1 MAEYPLNS
9 GYIDDSF
16 KLKRLLRTLRKRW
29 IVVLATS
36 ITVFAGTAYYT
47 YTRTPI
53 YQSSASLLIDN
64 STVPVAA
71 GLPNT
76 NQAGNGVVREVNLS
90 TEIAILK
97 SRPLIELAIAKL
109 KAKTGKAID
118 RSLVSSVVDNLT
130 IRPEKDSMVLRLIYR
145 DSDPTRARDILE
157 SLSATYA
164 DYSLK
169 ERRTKSSTAIK
180 FIEAKLPQVR
190 KQLDK
195 SSLAMTQF
203 RKNYNIVD
211 PESYAASVYKMRE
224 NLEQQAQDLQIK
236 IAQTQRQYQEIQQ
249 QVGKPTDVA
258 LSTAILTQD
267 STYQNLVKQYQEAD
281 TNLSLESIRFKPNT
295 PSVQN
300 LKDRRDRLYGL
311 MQAQA
316 QALLGAKA
324 PSVGLS
330 TEVPAIG
337 TSSIRQNLANQLF
350 EAQTAIA
357 VQQAQVNSIR
367 NAQSQISTI
376 FAQIPQLQ
384 QKYTEL
390 QRQLALDTSIYT
402 KLSEKLEELR
412 IAEAQEIS
420 SWRELEPPFLPTSPI
435 SPDINRNLLMGALA
449 GIGLGIALA
458 FLLERSDQRIRE
470 VDEVKELIDIP
481 LLGAIPR
488 TDITSLRPADGK
500 TRILPSF
507 SHSAFREALSS
518 FALNLRY
525 LGSDQSIKTI
535 AFTSAVP
542 SEGKS
547 TLIYNLAA
555 ILADFGNRVLLVDAD
570 MRKPMIHRLA
580 NTHNKY
586 GLSTAIA
593 TNRPWRQLVQTGDTK
608 GFLHLLTSGPIP
620 PNPIVLLES
629 AKMSALLEVWRESYD
644 YVLIDT
650 PPVVGVADAQS
661 LASRVDTVV
670 LVAAI
675 ERSTR
680 PAIVRAL
687 EILKNSRGN
696 VAGILINLINKTDSS
711 YHYGYYASYYYEYPS
726 QLPEGETEL
735 EEDDYEL
742 IEDDL
747 YEEEEQ
753 ESLQR
758 VRTEV

>member
-9 GYIDDSF
+9 GYLDDSL
-16 KLKRLLRTLRKRW
+16 KLKRLIRTLRKRW
-29 IVVLATS
+29 LVVLATS
-36 ITVFAGTAYYT
+36 VTVFAGTAYYT
-47 YTRTPI
+47 FTRTPL

-64 STVPVAA
+64 TTIPVAA
-71 GLPNT
+71 DLPSVNPT
-76 NQAGNGVVREVNLS
+76 SSGIMVRDANLS

-97 SRPLIELAIAKL
+97 SRPLIESAIAKL
-109 KAKTGKAID
+109 KTKTGKPID
-118 RSLVSSVVDNLT
+118 NLFVQTVVDNLT
-130 IRPEKDSMVLRLIYR
+130 IRPEKDAMVLRLTYR
-145 DSDPTRARDILE
+145 DSNPQRARDILE
-157 SLSATYA
+157 SLSDTYA
-164 DYSLK
+164 EYSLK
-169 ERRTKSSTAIK
+169 DRRTKSSNAIK
-180 FIEAKLPQVR
+180 FIEAKLPEVR
-190 KQLDK
+190 KQLEK
-195 SSLAMTQF
+195 SALAMTQF
-203 RKNYNIVD
+203 RKTYNIVD

-236 IAQTQRQYQEIQQ
+236 IAQTQRQYEEIQR

-258 LSTAILTQD
+258 LSSAMLAQD
-267 STYQNLVKQYQEAD
+267 STYQSLVKQYQEAV
-281 TNLSLESIRFKPNT
+281 TNYSLERTRFSENT
-295 PSVQN
+295 PSVQG
-300 LKDRRDRLYGL
+300 LKDRRDQLYRL

-316 QALLGAKA
+316 QTLLGNKA
-324 PSVGLS
+324 PVTGLS
-330 TEVPAIG
+330 TEIPAQAG
-337 TSSIRQNLANQLF
+337 GSSIQQNLATQLF
-350 EAQTAIA
+350 DAQTAIA

-367 NAQSQISTI
+367 SAQSQISTV

-390 QRQLALDTSIYT
+390 QRQLALDTSIFT

-435 SPDINRNLLMGALA
+435 SPDINRNLLLGGLA
-449 GIGLGIALA
+449 GIVFGIALA
-458 FLLERSDQRIRE
+458 YLLERSDQRIRE

-488 TDITSLRPADGK
+488 TDITSLNAAPGK
-500 TRILPSF
+500 ARVLPSY

-547 TLIYNLAA
+547 TLIFNLST
-555 ILADFGNRVLLVDAD
+555 ILAEFGNSVLLIDAD

-580 NTHNKY
+580 NTHNRY

-593 TNRPWRQLVQTGDTK
+593 TNRPWRQLVQAGDTK
-608 GFLHLLTSGPIP
+608 GLLHILTSGPIP

-629 AKMSALLEVWRESYD
+629 NKMSALLEVWRESYD

-650 PPVVGVADAQS
+650 PPVVGVSDAQS

-680 PAIVRAL
+680 PAIARAL
-687 EILKNSRGN
+687 EILASSRGN

-711 YHYGYYASYYYEYPS
+711 YHYGYYSSYYYQYPS
-726 QLPEGETEL
+726 QLPEGESVIA
-735 EEDDYEL
+735 EEDDDEDLEL
-742 IEDDL
+742 IEDEDDL
-747 YEEEEQ
+747 A
-753 ESLQR
+753 R
-758 VRTEV
+758 VKTEA